1 MIVFGITGGS
11 GSGKTTVSAMLSELG
26 VDIIDT
32 DVIAR
37 EITEKGSKC
46 LDELTEAF
54 GNEIINA
61 DGTLNR
67 KKLAHEAFSDDEKT
81 ALLSSITHKY
91 IKAQVVEEIKNS
103 SADIVAI
110 DGAVIIGS
118 CVEPMCGFIVSVMA
132 DRKVRT
138 ERIKKRDALTDE
150 QAAERLDAQPND
162 DFYRQKSK
170 YIIYNS
176 GSTDD
181 LKRQVYMLYDEIKRL

>member
-1 MIVFGITGGS
+1 M
-11 GSGKTTVSAMLSELG
+11 
-26 VDIIDT
+26 
-32 DVIAR
+32 
-37 EITEKGSKC
+37 
-46 LDELTEAF
+46 
-54 GNEIINA
+54 
-61 DGTLNR
+61 
-67 KKLAHEAFSDDEKT
+67 
-81 ALLSSITHKY
+81 
-91 IKAQVVEEIKNS
+91 
-103 SADIVAI
+103 
-110 DGAVIIGS
+110 IIGS
-118 CVEPMCGFIVSVMA
+118 CVEPLCGFIVSVMA